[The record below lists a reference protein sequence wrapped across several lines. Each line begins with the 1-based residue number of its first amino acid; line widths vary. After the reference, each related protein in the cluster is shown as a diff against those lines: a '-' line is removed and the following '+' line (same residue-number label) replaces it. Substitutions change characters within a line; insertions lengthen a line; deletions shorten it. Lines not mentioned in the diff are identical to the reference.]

1 MIDWR
6 INWIDTINII
16 LDFNKNKNENK
27 NENDETLMPLDK
39 DYDKTMIQNEIKE
52 ENDELDRII
61 QNQNKQ
67 NHLKNK

>member
-16 LDFNKNKNENK
+16 LDFNKNK

-61 QNQNKQ
+61 DKQ

>member
-1 MIDWR
+1 MIDWG

-61 QNQNKQ
+61 DKQ

>member
-16 LDFNKNKNENK
+16 LDFNKNK

-52 ENDELDRII
+52 KNDELDRII
-61 QNQNKQ
+61 DKQ

>member
-16 LDFNKNKNENK
+16 LDFNKNKNE

>member
-16 LDFNKNKNENK
+16 LDFNTNKNENK
-27 NENDETLMPLDK
+27 NENENDETLMPLDK
-39 DYDKTMIQNEIKE
+39 DDDKTMVQNEIKE
-52 ENDELDRII
+52 KSDELDRII
-61 QNQNKQ
+61 DKQ

>member
-1 MIDWR
+1 
-6 INWIDTINII
+6 
-16 LDFNKNKNENK
+16 
-27 NENDETLMPLDK
+27 MPLDK

-67 NHLKNK
+67 NHLKNKQNR